1 MTFYVK
7 ILRKDRSRKWHVEN
21 VAVVAASSEEE
32 AIKKIKGFYPQ
43 RGKNTT
49 GIRRMFKIGKPILN
63 MKRGCHGTIRD
74 SISPKHNVNPKI
86 FGPY

>member
-7 ILRKDRSRKWHVEN
+7 ILRRDRSRKWHVEN

-32 AIKKIKGFYPQ
+32 AIKKVKGLYPLK
-43 RGKNTT
+43 RKNT
-49 GIRRMFKIGKPILN
+49 GVRRTFKIGSPVVN
-63 MKRGCHGTIRD
+63 MERGCHGTIRD